1 MIFFLGP
8 FFPRPLVILQSNNN
22 SNNSSNQN
30 INFARPFSHVVVF
43 DLGHTRVQSWK
54 LKLAAVLG
62 LLQDV
67 SYSVHEWQG
76 LVTLKKQMAF
86 DGKPRR

>member
-1 MIFFLGP
+1 M
-8 FFPRPLVILQSNNN
+8 
-22 SNNSSNQN
+22 
-30 INFARPFSHVVVF
+30 F